1 MREQDTVRAPG
12 LGQVGVEE
20 GQGDKDPEVG
30 LSGGQRACAAGPG
43 GQRGSWQALSPSD
56 HLDQS
61 LGKSRSREGKDRP
74 SATQLVAELQPEH
87 KCPDPIPGRR
97 VKGSHNVIPT
107 AASKTHLCDRPTQP
121 CEELALFLVPECGSL
136 SQPTAY
142 HLCSFLPWA
151 SFVFWGPSMETQI
164 RC

>member
-43 GQRGSWQALSPSD
+43 GQRGSWQALGPSD
-56 HLDQS
+56 HLGQS
-61 LGKSRSREGKDRP
+61 LGKSRSREGKERP

-87 KCPDPIPGRR
+87 KRPDPIPGRR
-97 VKGSHNVIPT
+97 VK
-107 AASKTHLCDRPTQP
+107 
-121 CEELALFLVPECGSL
+121 
-136 SQPTAY
+136 
-142 HLCSFLPWA
+142 
-151 SFVFWGPSMETQI
+151 
-164 RC
+164 